1 MEGNN
6 QQIGRMTTAYQDS
19 MTEDTAQAVNRPKY
33 AQQEKYQLEK
43 SLVELTHAG
52 FGIRLAAF
60 LIDLIIIGCIKGM
73 VINPLAAL
81 TSIDKI
87 YFGFEK
93 FSMINIISAFV
104 YFAYFILMTYFF
116 SATLGKMIFKLKVI
130 SEHHQKLTLMDILTR
145 ELFGRFI
152 SDAILRLPYLV
163 ILFNPSHR
171 GIHDL
176 LSDSIVIR
184 EEKEKVRNYI
194 INEGIR
200 I

>member
-6 QQIGRMTTAYQDS
+6 QHIDRITPSNQDGMTDNTTQP
-19 MTEDTAQAVNRPKY
+19 VNRPKY
-33 AQQEKYQLEK
+33 AQQEKYKLEK

-52 FGIRLAAF
+52 FGIRLVAF
-60 LIDLIIIGCIKGM
+60 LIDLIIIGCIKGL
-73 VINPLAAL
+73 VINPLAAF

-93 FSMINIISAFV
+93 FSMINIISALV
-104 YFAYFILMTYFF
+104 YFGYFILMTYFF

-130 SEHHQKLTLMDILTR
+130 SEHHQKLSLMDILTR

-152 SDAILRLPYLV
+152 SDALLRLPYLV

-184 EEKEKVRNYI
+184 EEKEKIRNFI